1 MMMMRP
7 FLQVS
12 HSCRDNIST
21 RRLRLKK
28 ASYYL
33 VTRDKRDDLINPYWI
48 EDKDLRRGEVDY
60 LSGTELTFWKDLI
73 EKYLKPIDADKQK
86 EVSSF

>member
-1 MMMMRP
+1 M
-7 FLQVS
+7 
-12 HSCRDNIST
+12 
-21 RRLRLKK
+21 K